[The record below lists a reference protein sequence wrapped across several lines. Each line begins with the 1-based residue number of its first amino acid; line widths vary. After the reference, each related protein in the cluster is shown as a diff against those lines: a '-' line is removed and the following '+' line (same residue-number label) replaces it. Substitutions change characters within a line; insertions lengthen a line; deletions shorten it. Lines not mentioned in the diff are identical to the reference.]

1 MQIPSL
7 LYGQYADVKK
17 CCRGA
22 ITRFLRGQQ
31 PFWEAIAADGMIDTA
46 DHPGLIVVEGIP
58 PGAQRV
64 GQAV

>member
-17 CCRGA
+17 RCREA

-31 PFWEAIAADGMIDTA
+31 PFWEAIAVDGMIDTA
-46 DHPGLIVVEGIP
+46 DDLGSMLP
-58 PGAQRV
+58 PRGRFSRL
-64 GQAV
+64 G